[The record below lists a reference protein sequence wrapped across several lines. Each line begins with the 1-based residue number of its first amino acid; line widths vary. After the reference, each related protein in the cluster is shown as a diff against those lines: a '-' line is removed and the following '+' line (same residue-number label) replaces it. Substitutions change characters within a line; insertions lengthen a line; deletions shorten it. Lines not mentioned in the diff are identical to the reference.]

1 MKKTEQETV
10 KYKNKDKEKGI
21 EYKTEKGNTQIDKK
35 KTCQNFKIIKIC

>member
-35 KTCQNFKIIKIC
+35 KLVRTLK